1 MKRKIQL
8 AACILTTCL
17 LASACGKDTSGTNK
31 NMESTDD
38 VQETEARELTEQDKA
53 WQALL
58 ENLNVQGDVEI
69 PTAEDSTTFMGKVE
83 EKLEQKPDWKNN
95 VYYEQPDGT
104 SLMYNAYDDFESYTV
119 RSNPYNEEPPYFNYD
134 YTLVGFDGAG
144 KMTELRTHVKTF
156 NDGKRYTS
164 YDAFYNCLIH
174 IRDFCEKNA
183 INKIA
188 LPYKIGSDRGGAD
201 WNVIY
206 SMIESVFAK
215 TNIMV
220 EICRI

>member
-1 MKRKIQL
+1 MENIY
-8 AACILTTCL
+8 IIE
-17 LASACGKDTSGTNK
+17 K
-31 NMESTDD
+31 N
-38 VQETEARELTEQDKA
+38 L
-53 WQALL
+53 
-58 ENLNVQGDVEI
+58 
-69 PTAEDSTTFMGKVE
+69 
-83 EKLEQKPDWKNN
+83 
-95 VYYEQPDGT
+95 
-104 SLMYNAYDDFESYTV
+104 FESDAPVFCHQVNCLGVMGSGVAKSV
-119 RSNPYNEEPPYFNYD
+119 REIFPDVYEKYRDICVKNEY
-134 YTLVGFDGAG
+134 LVLLGHTAIIQSDNRYIANMFAQERFGY
-144 KMTELRTHVKTF
+144 
-156 NDGKRYTS
+156 DGKRYTS

-174 IRDFCEKNA
+174 IRDFCEKNT